1 MILLKKLNKVNKNIK
16 HKWEDRN
23 KIFFSSDWHNYH
35 DPKWDIPIW
44 KMRGY
49 NSPQESVDDVVSK
62 INAKVKEDDFLYFLG
77 DGFLNATDEQVL
89 EWFSR
94 INCKNINYIYGNH
107 ESNIFRIYR
116 QAVLEKYGD
125 PEIEVYPMRFNNVV
139 FLGNYQEIYI
149 GKKLIVLQ
157 HFPIKTWNN
166 NSRNSFHLHGHS
178 HNTDKS
184 RNPEHPMGKC
194 LDCSWD
200 WKKDIWSF
208 EEIEDVMST
217 KEMQIFDHH

>member
-1 MILLKKLNKVNKNIK
+1 MNKIIK

-125 PEIEVYPMRFNNVV
+125 SEIEVYPMRFNNVV

>member
-200 WKKDIWSF
+200 WKKNIWSF

>member
-1 MILLKKLNKVNKNIK
+1 MNKIIK

>member
-89 EWFSR
+89 EWLSR

>member
-1 MILLKKLNKVNKNIK
+1 L
-16 HKWEDRN
+16 
-23 KIFFSSDWHNYH
+23 
-35 DPKWDIPIW
+35 
-44 KMRGY
+44 
-49 NSPQESVDDVVSK
+49 DDVVSK
-62 INAKVKEDDFLYFLG
+62 INARVKEDNFLYFLG

-94 INCKNINYIYGNH
+94 INCQNIHTLWGNH
-107 ESNIFRIYR
+107 SSNTFRIYR

>member
-1 MILLKKLNKVNKNIK
+1 M
-16 HKWEDRN
+16 N
-23 KIFFSSDWHNYH
+23 KILKYKYEDQNKHFFSSDWHVFH
-35 DPKWDIPIW
+35 DPKWEVPIW

-49 NSPQESVDDVVSK
+49 ESAEDSAEKILTK
-62 INAKVKEDDFLYFLG
+62 INEKVGENDILWFLG
-77 DGFLNATDEQVL
+77 DMFLNATDEQCL
-89 EWFSR
+89 QWLSR
-94 INCKNINYIYGNH
+94 VNCQNIHTLWGNH
-107 ESNIFRIYR
+107 SSNTFRIYR

>member
-1 MILLKKLNKVNKNIK
+1 VNKNIK
-16 HKWEDRN
+16 HKWEDKN

>member
-1 MILLKKLNKVNKNIK
+1 VNKNIK

>member
-1 MILLKKLNKVNKNIK
+1 VNKNIK

-35 DPKWDIPIW
+35 DPKWDVPIW

-62 INAKVKEDDFLYFLG
+62 INARVKEDNFLYFLG

>member
-16 HKWEDRN
+16 HKWEDKN

>member
-1 MILLKKLNKVNKNIK
+1 MNKIIK

-35 DPKWDIPIW
+35 DPKWDFPIW
-44 KMRGY
+44 QMRGY
-49 NSPQESVDDVVSK
+49 SSPQESLDDVVSK
-62 INAKVKEDDFLYFLG
+62 INARVKEDDFLYFLG

-94 INCKNINYIYGNH
+94 INCQNIHTLWGNH
-107 ESNIFRIYR
+107 SSNTFRIYR

-125 PEIEVYPMRFNNVV
+125 PDIEVYPMRFNNVV

-149 GKKLIVLQ
+149 GKKLITLQ
-157 HFPIKTWNN
+157 HLPIKTWHN
-166 NSRNSFHLHGHS
+166 NSSNSFHLHGHS

>member
-94 INCKNINYIYGNH
+94 INCQNIHTLWGNH
-107 ESNIFRIYR
+107 SSNTFRIYR

>member
-1 MILLKKLNKVNKNIK
+1 VNKIIK

-35 DPKWDIPIW
+35 DPKWDVPIW

-94 INCKNINYIYGNH
+94 INCQNIHTLWGNH
-107 ESNIFRIYR
+107 SSNTFRIYR

-139 FLGNYQEIYI
+139 FLGNYQEIRV

-157 HFPIKTWNN
+157 HFPIKTWHN

>member
-125 PEIEVYPMRFNNVV
+125 SEIEVYPMRFNNVV

>member
-1 MILLKKLNKVNKNIK
+1 MKKLNKVNKNIK

>member
-1 MILLKKLNKVNKNIK
+1 MNKNIK

-62 INAKVKEDDFLYFLG
+62 INARVKEDNFLYFLG